1 MDTTESPRGAS
12 EMVDP
17 DSDHS
22 PASPEIQQELPEDL
36 PKSLDDRRTVPVYQQ
51 ETEMYD
57 AWQGK
62 HPLPRCCGSGC
73 CLGLAYQTQNVGLE
87 AKK

>member
-12 EMVDP
+12 EVADP

-36 PKSLDDRRTVPVYQQ
+36 PKSLDDRRSAPVYQQ

-62 HPLPRCCGSGC
+62 RPSPPLLRVGLLSGVGIRGTKC
-73 CLGLAYQTQNVGLE
+73 GLE
-87 AKK
+87 AKT